1 MGSHAVL
8 ALFAAI
14 SDHQAHQQVH
24 TYITQ
29 KKKLKM
35 HSNILALIVLAAH
48 RQQSNG
54 LSIKFQ
60 YDKIQMKFVSIYYS
74 KMYQTNNKKFYNF
87 LLHISEYL

>member
-29 KKKLKM
+29 KKKTENAFE
-35 HSNILALIVLAAH
+35 HSGTD
-48 RQQSNG
+48 SF
-54 LSIKFQ
+54 SCTPSTIKWIK
-60 YDKIQMKFVSIYYS
+60 YKVSIWQDS
-74 KMYQTNNKKFYNF
+74 NEIRVN
-87 LLHISEYL
+87 LLQQNVPNQQQKVL